1 MTYADAM
8 ERYGSDKPDIRFGME
23 LNNLNALTQN
33 KGFAIFD
40 SAELVVGICAEGCAA
55 YSRKQLDKLTDWVRR
70 PQIGAKGLVYV
81 KFNEDGSF
89 KSSVDKFY
97 SQEDLKAWAD
107 QCGAKLEIY
116 YLY

>member
-1 MTYADAM
+1 MKGVSFSEDFPRMTYADAM

-23 LNNLNALTQN
+23 LKNLNALAQN

-40 SAELVVGICAEGCAA
+40 SAELVVGICAEGCAS

-81 KFNEDGSF
+81 KCNEDGSF
-89 KSSVDKFY
+89 
-97 SQEDLKAWAD
+97 QII
-107 QCGAKLEIY
+107 CR
-116 YLY
+116 